1 MEVNNKWLCYNEE
14 QKNLAYEFCEGY
26 KDFLSNSK
34 TERESIKNA
43 IALAEANG
51 FRNINDLIKNN
62 EKLNP
67 GDKVYAI
74 NMNKAIVLFVIGEE
88 AFEKGL
94 NIVGAHIDSP
104 RLDLKCNPIY
114 ENSGFCL
121 LDTHYY
127 GGIKKYQWV
136 TTPLALHGIVCK
148 KDGTKID
155 FVIGENEDDPVFAIT
170 DLLPHL
176 DKDKQNRKEVIEGE
190 ELDLIVG
197 NIPDK
202 DEKENP
208 IAKNIMNLLNELG
221 IEEDDFLSAEIEVV
235 PSGRARDFGLDRSM
249 ILGYGHDDRSCAYS
263 SLKAIL
269 GVKNPKRTAV
279 CLLVDKEEI
288 GSVGATGMKSKFF
301 ENMVAEVM
309 NLFEGYQE
317 LKFKRCLNHSCM
329 ISSDVTAGYDPV
341 WPAPMNKK
349 TEAFLSRGI
358 SFNKFTGHRGKSEAN
373 DANPEFIARLRKIC
387 EDNKIL
393 FQFNEMG
400 KVDAGGGGTIAY
412 ILAEYGMEVIDA
424 GIPLLSMHAPWEV
437 ASKLDIYESYR
448 FYDVFLNSFE

>member
-155 FVIGENEDDPVFAIT
+155 FAIGENEDDPVFAIT

-176 DKDKQNRKEVIEGE
+176 DKDKQNRKTY
-190 ELDLIVG
+190 
-197 NIPDK
+197 
-202 DEKENP
+202 
-208 IAKNIMNLLNELG
+208 KNRN
-221 IEEDDFLSAEIEVV
+221 
-235 PSGRARDFGLDRSM
+235 
-249 ILGYGHDDRSCAYS
+249 
-263 SLKAIL
+263 
-269 GVKNPKRTAV
+269 
-279 CLLVDKEEI
+279 
-288 GSVGATGMKSKFF
+288 
-301 ENMVAEVM
+301 
-309 NLFEGYQE
+309 
-317 LKFKRCLNHSCM
+317 
-329 ISSDVTAGYDPV
+329 
-341 WPAPMNKK
+341 
-349 TEAFLSRGI
+349 
-358 SFNKFTGHRGKSEAN
+358 
-373 DANPEFIARLRKIC
+373 
-387 EDNKIL
+387 
-393 FQFNEMG
+393 
-400 KVDAGGGGTIAY
+400 
-412 ILAEYGMEVIDA
+412 
-424 GIPLLSMHAPWEV
+424 
-437 ASKLDIYESYR
+437 
-448 FYDVFLNSFE
+448 